1 MHLAASAG
9 HVECVRLLCESAADT
24 NATNGRG
31 DTALHIAASK
41 GNYACVSILSEYGA
55 PILKRNRDGE
65 TAEEKAISVTMFLQN
80 PTEEFRLTV
89 RHLETLR
96 ERGEERGGTPQR
108 TFKKSLPLRETVAVG
123 SGDSFCPLGSQVAL
137 GELSSDSG
145 EGAWTFRGVLHTVG
159 AYFGGSKQGSLATV
173 DEDQATVAHLGE
185 SNRFYYDEELKK
197 WIDPQYKNGAGGGED
212 QAGSGEIV
220 EGTLHNGTITNRG
233 SGSLLQSPSGN
244 KRNRRNRPRIDLTNN
259 LPPSDAMLGPTPP
272 PSVTPRHS
280 STRSNS
286 PSLEQLAFRESF
298 RATSPPAEV
307 AMALAM
313 VNSPKSGSN
322 NLRKKDYQKNS
333 QHNSTPEDRPPGW
346 TQHVTS
352 QRDALKSPP
361 NDAGKKRNRFKMSQ
375 RKQGKLRSRYV
386 DTFEQ

>member
-1 MHLAASAG
+1 MD
-9 HVECVRLLCESAADT
+9 RLGGSLS
-24 NATNGRG
+24 GSLG
-31 DTALHIAASK
+31 D
-41 GNYACVSILSEYGA
+41 GG
-55 PILKRNRDGE
+55 DG
-65 TAEEKAISVTMFLQN
+65 
-80 PTEEFRLTV
+80 
-89 RHLETLR
+89 
-96 ERGEERGGTPQR
+96 GDGG
-108 TFKKSLPLRETVAVG
+108 K
-123 SGDSFCPLGSQVAL
+123 
-137 GELSSDSG
+137 
-145 EGAWTFRGVLHTVG
+145 GAWSFRGVLHTVG
-159 AYFGGSKQGSLATV
+159 AYFGSQQQDDDG
-173 DEDQATVAHLGE
+173 ATVAHLGE

-197 WIDPQYKNGAGGGED
+197 WIDPQYKNGGGGGED
-212 QAGSGEIV
+212 QEGSGEIV